1 VGEKKKKG
9 REEQYGVLM
18 RCVIRYFPT
27 ITFLEVY
34 GDMRLDDVF
43 KALDKNRKLTR
54 QGVEYWMGRD
64 IQPLLGYATWE
75 NFGNV
80 IKKAM
85 MSCESVGGA
94 VDNHFRETTKMVRIG
109 SGAEGER
116 RDYFLSRYACYLVA
130 MNGDSSK
137 PEVATAQTYFAVQT
151 RRQELED
158 QLTDDQKRLLL
169 RERVRSVNKQLNGAA
184 KQAGIQNYALFHDA
198 GYRGLYGMGL
208 SDLKQRKGIPSK
220 EDLLDC
226 AGREELAANEFRI
239 TQAEARLNREQ
250 IRGQRA
256 AEDTH
261 LTVGKEVRTTIAK
274 LGGTMPEDLPREQN
288 IKQLTSRKAV
298 KALLA
303 DEVKDNNSE
312 SE

>member
-1 VGEKKKKG
+1 MK
-9 REEQYGVLM
+9 YMIDYFLT
-18 RCVIRYFPT
+18 VI
-27 ITFLEVY
+27 FLEVY
-34 GDMRLDDVF
+34 GNMGLNDIF

-54 QGVEYWMGRD
+54 QGGEYWMGRE
-64 IQPLLGYATWE
+64 IQPLLGYTTWE
-75 NFGNV
+75 NFRNV

-94 VDNHFRETTKMVRIG
+94 VDNHFRETTKVVRIG

-116 RDYFLSRYACYLVA
+116 QDYFLSRYACYLIA
-130 MNGDSSK
+130 MNGDSNK
-137 PEVATAQTYFAVQT
+137 PEVARAQTYFSVQT

-169 RERVRSVNKQLNGAA
+169 RDRVRTANNHLNGAA
-184 KQAGIQNYALFHDA
+184 KRVGVQNYALFHDA
-198 GYRGLYGMGL
+198 GYRGLYDIGVG
-208 SDLKQRKGIPSK
+208 DLKQRKGISTK

-239 TQAEARLNREQ
+239 TQTEARLSREQ

-261 LTVGKEVRTTIAK
+261 QEVGKEVRTTIAK
-274 LGGTMPEDLPREQN
+274 LGGTMPEDLPRERN
-288 IKQLTSRKAV
+288 IKQLTSRIAI

-303 DEVKDNNSE
+303 DDVKDNNSE
-312 SE
+312 L